1 MDIRQPPYTYQRLD
15 RTPGVWIQLW
25 SPENLD
31 TRNPFLPKHSLT
43 DTEADAIMQW
53 TMEHKVGVRMS
64 FDMWKFRNEAE
75 LTVFILKW
83 C

>member
-1 MDIRQPPYTYQRLD
+1 
-15 RTPGVWIQLW
+15 
-25 SPENLD
+25 
-31 TRNPFLPKHSLT
+31 LPKHSLT

-53 TMEHKVGVRMS
+53 TMEHKVGVQMS